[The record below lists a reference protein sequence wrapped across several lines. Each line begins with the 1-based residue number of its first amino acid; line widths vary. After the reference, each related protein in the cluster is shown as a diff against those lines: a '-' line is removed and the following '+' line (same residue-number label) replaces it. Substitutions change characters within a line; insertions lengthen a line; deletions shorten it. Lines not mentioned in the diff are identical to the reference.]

1 MRYVGVDFG
10 KKRVGI
16 AISDEGG
23 KFAFPKAVIPAT
35 LDLASKISEFAK
47 GAESNIVVVGESKD
61 FGGRENKILVD
72 IHVLVR
78 QLEGLGLKVVLEPEF
93 SSSVEANRFQG
104 KNDLHDASAAAIILQ
119 RFLDKNKN

>member
-1 MRYVGVDFG
+1 
-10 KKRVGI
+10 
-16 AISDEGG
+16 
-23 KFAFPKAVIPAT
+23 
-35 LDLASKISEFAK
+35 
-47 GAESNIVVVGESKD
+47 VVGESKD

>member
-16 AISDEGG
+16 AVSDESG
-23 KFAFPKAVIPAT
+23 KFAFPKAVIPST
-35 LDLASKISEFAK
+35 PDVASKIGEFAK
-47 GAESNIVVVGESKD
+47 SAESKIIVIGESKD

-72 IHVLVR
+72 IHVLAR
-78 QLEGLGLKVVLEPEF
+78 QLESCGFEVVLEPEF

-119 RFLDKNKN
+119 RFLEKKKD